1 MGQGMIGLAR
11 IGAFAAAF
19 MFAGSAG
26 AADVPWRHAIIEA
39 KSDAGIFMMIEK
51 GGFAAKQ
58 GLKLEIIQFKNDVI
72 ALQALIAGDIDSFD
86 GGPSSGIVAAAR
98 GADVKAIGCEWP
110 GVPYGIFVKK
120 EINAVADLKGKTMA
134 ISSPG
139 AAPDVVAHF
148 VLAKFGVPADS
159 VRFAN
164 LGADLDR
171 FKSVVA
177 GVADGTVVSNEYTP
191 IAEQQGIKL
200 LLRAKDVV
208 PNYMR
213 ICLFSTGKALADRRD
228 DAAKFMA
235 AEMSSLRYGLAHR
248 EEVVALTRATTGAK
262 PEDPRPAFIYDDAVQ
277 SHAIDPD
284 IALPVD
290 KLKWLVEQLV
300 ASGVL
305 PHPYD
310 VTKMVDPGVRELAL
324 ARLKQ

>member
-1 MGQGMIGLAR
+1 
-11 IGAFAAAF
+11 
-19 MFAGSAG
+19 
-26 AADVPWRHAIIEA
+26 
-39 KSDAGIFMMIEK
+39 MMIDK

-72 ALQALIAGDIDSFD
+72 ALQALVAGDIDSFD

-98 GADVKAIGCEWP
+98 GADVKVIGCEWP

-120 EINAVADLKGKTMA
+120 DINAITDLKGKTMA

-148 VLAKFGVPADS
+148 VLAKFGVPLDS

-177 GVADGTVVSNEYTP
+177 GIADATVVSNEYTP
-191 IAEQQGIKL
+191 IAEQQGVKM
-200 LLRAKDVV
+200 LLRAQDVV

-213 ICLFSTGKALADRRD
+213 ICLFTSGKALADRRE
-228 DAAKFMA
+228 DAVKFMA
-235 AEMSSLRYGLAHR
+235 AEMSSLHYGLTHR
-248 EEVVALTRATTGAK
+248 DEVLALTRATIGAK
-262 PEDPRPAFIYDDAVQ
+262 PEDPRPAFIYDDAVK

-290 KLKWLVEQLV
+290 KLKWLTDQLV

-305 PHPYD
+305 PRPYD
-310 VTKMVDPGVRELAL
+310 VAKMADPGVRELAL